1 MPPIAGVANAAMVLI
16 DGLFT
21 NKTHEEF
28 NKTLR
33 AKVDG
38 SIILD
43 ELFPGND
50 LDFFILFS
58 SLASVTGNI
67 GQTSYAAANAFMAAL
82 IAGRRKRGAVGS
94 VMNLA
99 GIFGLGYITRTDK
112 GILDRLGNMG
122 YANIS
127 EWDFHQ
133 FFAEAVHAGRPE
145 SGRSP
150 ELSAGLQS
158 FDPENDP
165 NPPAW
170 LNIPKFSHYRRVKA
184 IGQTIGGTNKGSV
197 SVKAQLKEQTSEE
210 AVYQTLLGEIFIFL
224 RYFCIL
230 TQTADGL
237 LSMLSDRLHLSP
249 EDNISPETTIVE
261 LGVDS
266 LVAVD
271 LRSWFTNELGL
282 DMPVLKILGGASVA
296 DLIEDAVKRL
306 PAELVPNLVSGS
318 EAQADPTKPI
328 EEQPKEDTIDAAIE
342 TKEETAESTLE
353 SRAETTESEG
363 DKDCALSNEDSES
376 SQSSTPPSVEA
387 EDSSTEISISNIEDI
402 LAHKNDAFPV
412 DQTQAFQKT
421 TRMSYGSSRFW
432 FLKQYLEDPTTFNLL
447 CRTKLSGHLKLAD
460 LERAVS
466 AVGQRHEAFRTAFFA
481 NAEQMNE
488 PTQGVLGSSR
498 LHLEKKSVAAEADA
512 IKECEALMK
521 HTFDLEHGESIR
533 ILLLSLNPTTH
544 FLVFGF
550 HHIAIDGFSFNIL
563 LSDLNELYAGQ
574 ALPPV
579 SSQFTDFAANQR
591 KEVESGAMKG
601 ELEYWKKMFSTF
613 PDPLPLFPVAKV
625 NSRLPLK
632 RYDYQQTELILDS
645 KTASQ
650 IRDTC
655 RRSKSTTF
663 HFFLA
668 VLKIFLFRFLDI
680 EDVCVGMADANRT
693 ESNSTGTIGFLLN
706 LLPLRFK
713 ANPRQNFAEA
723 IKEARDKA
731 YSALAHS
738 KLPFDVLLEELDIPR
753 SSTHSP
759 LFQVFMDYRQLAV
772 KSPKMLGAQADGV
785 ASTGRTAYDLTL
797 DVNEVSGDEIKIAFR
812 TQKYLYSQTS
822 TEILFK
828 SYIRLVKE
836 FASSFDVA
844 PSKVQLFDSADT
856 KAAISLGRGNSI
868 LDVFLSCADL
878 KIGRLMESDWPATI
892 AHRVDDMVVEHGGS
906 IAVKDGMGNA
916 LTYSE
921 MAGRVDAI
929 SASLSKFGVSAGSTV
944 AVFQEPSADW
954 ICSLL
959 AIWKFGGV
967 YVPLE
972 LRNGIPR
979 LAIIVK
985 DCQPGAIICHD
996 KTANDVPN
1004 LGSTSAKVINVSNVS
1019 ANEII
1024 SFTNKAQP
1032 QEPAVILY
1040 TSGSTGTPKG
1050 IILRHCSIRNEM
1062 EGYSKEWNIGR
1073 ETVLQQSAYSFDFS
1087 LDQML
1092 SGLANGGTVYVVPE
1106 SKRRDPAELANL
1118 INNEKITYTK
1128 ATPSEYSAW
1137 LRYGWTSLAR
1147 ASQWKFAFGG
1157 GEALTNT
1164 LVQSFRDLNNTGLR
1178 LFNSYGPGEVTIS
1191 CTKAEIKY
1199 WEASQDSEDPIPTGF
1214 PLPNYALYIVDRNMD
1229 PVPVGVTGEILI
1241 GGAGSALG
1249 YLNNDKLTKTK
1260 FIPDINPS
1268 PEYASKGWTTVYK
1281 SGDLGHLRSDGALIF
1296 EGRIEGDTQIKLRG
1310 IRIELEDIENTII
1323 GAAGGVICKAVCSV
1337 RGDPQFLVAHV
1348 EFSTTYPDGERGQF
1362 LKSLGLRLPLPQ
1374 YMRPAMII
1382 PLDMIPLNSHSKTNR
1397 LAINALP
1404 LPSASRASGG
1414 DAILSETEQALKKV
1428 WQGVVSKDIAATVT
1442 INRDTDFFHVGG
1454 NSLLL
1459 VKLQALIRE
1468 TFNAVLPM
1476 VELFEA
1482 STLGSMASKIENAS
1496 AVVAIDWEAETA
1508 VQADLIASK
1517 AVDSKVD
1524 SKEKVISSR
1533 ADCGLVVLLTG
1544 ATGFLGRHL
1553 LEQLN
1558 SDPRVS
1564 QIHCVAVRQNSD
1576 FEPRQLAVQSDKI
1589 TIHTGD
1595 LTESKLGLSDTS
1607 FSALS
1612 RDADVIIHSGANRSF
1627 WDYYQQLRLPNLA
1640 STKELARLASLR
1652 QVPIHFIS
1660 SGGVLQLS
1668 ASAGT
1673 APSPPS
1679 SMASARPPVDGSMGY
1694 VASKWS
1700 SETYLENASRAL
1712 SLPVH
1717 IHRVTPAAS
1726 HSPATPELL
1735 AEFSDLAGRMKTLPS
1750 QAGWTGSFDLIRVRS
1765 LARDVCDAA
1774 LAAAGPS
1781 VGREAVLEFRHH
1793 ESEIRLLMRDVALHL
1808 EAHEG
1813 RDSFERLPPHK
1824 WVGKA
1829 KVLGIGYH
1837 FASQDFSIGGDGG
1850 SATLTLKR

>member
-1 MPPIAGVANAAMVLI
+1 
-16 DGLFT
+16 
-21 NKTHEEF
+21 
-28 NKTLR
+28 
-33 AKVDG
+33 
-38 SIILD
+38 
-43 ELFPGND
+43 
-50 LDFFILFS
+50 
-58 SLASVTGNI
+58 
-67 GQTSYAAANAFMAAL
+67 
-82 IAGRRKRGAVGS
+82 
-94 VMNLA
+94 
-99 GIFGLGYITRTDK
+99 
-112 GILDRLGNMG
+112 
-122 YANIS
+122 
-127 EWDFHQ
+127 
-133 FFAEAVHAGRPE
+133 
-145 SGRSP
+145 
-150 ELSAGLQS
+150 
-158 FDPENDP
+158 
-165 NPPAW
+165 
-170 LNIPKFSHYRRVKA
+170 
-184 IGQTIGGTNKGSV
+184 
-197 SVKAQLKEQTSEE
+197 
-210 AVYQTLLGEIFIFL
+210 
-224 RYFCIL
+224 
-230 TQTADGL
+230 
-237 LSMLSDRLHLSP
+237 MLSNRLHLSS

-282 DMPVLKILGGASVA
+282 DMPVLKILGGASLA
-296 DLIEDAVKRL
+296 DLVEDAVKRL

-318 EAQADPTKPI
+318 EAKADPTKPV

-342 TKEETAESTLE
+342 IQETIDSILE
-353 SRAETTESEG
+353 SSAGTVEIES
-363 DKDCALSNEDSES
+363 DKDGSLSSEDSDL

-387 EDSSTEISISNIEDI
+387 EESSTDISISNIGEF
-402 LAHKNDAFPV
+402 LEHKDDALPV
-412 DQTQAFQKT
+412 VQKQSFQKT

-432 FLKQYLEDPTTFNLL
+432 FLRQYLEDSTTFNLL
-447 CRTKLSGHLKLAD
+447 CRTKLSGHLQVAD

-481 NAEQMNE
+481 DAEQMNE
-488 PTQGVLGSSR
+488 PTQGVLASSK
-498 LHLEKKSVAAEADA
+498 LHLEKKSIAAEADA
-512 IKECEALMK
+512 IKECEVLMK
-521 HTFDLEHGESIR
+521 HTFDLEQGESIR

-563 LSDLNELYAGQ
+563 LSDLNKLYAGQ
-574 ALPPV
+574 SLPPV
-579 SSQFTDFAANQR
+579 PCQFTEFAANQR
-591 KEVESGAMKG
+591 KAVESGAMEG
-601 ELEYWKKMFSTF
+601 ELEYWKTTFSTF
-613 PDPLPLFPVAKV
+613 PDPLPLFPMAKV

-632 RYDYQQTELILDS
+632 RYDHQQTELILDS

-650 IRDTC
+650 VRDTS
-655 RRSKSTTF
+655 RRYKSTTF

-713 ANPRQNFAEA
+713 ANPKQNFAEA

-797 DVNEVSGDEIKIAFR
+797 DINEVSGDEITITFR
-812 TQKYLYSQTS
+812 TQKYLYSPTS

-828 SYIRLVKE
+828 SYIRLINE

-856 KAAISLGRGNSI
+856 KAAINLGRGMSCSNIS
-868 LDVFLSCADL
+868 LSRANL
-878 KIGRLMESDWPATI
+878 ETGRLMASDWPATI
-892 AHRVDDMVVEHGGS
+892 AHRIDDMVVEHGES
-906 IAVKDGMGNA
+906 IAVKDGMGNE

-921 MAGRVDAI
+921 MAGRVIGI
-929 SASLSKFGVSAGSTV
+929 SASLSEVDVSAGSTV

-959 AIWKFGGV
+959 AVWKFGGV

-985 DCQPGAIICHD
+985 DCQPDAILCHD
-996 KTANDVPN
+996 KTTNEVSA
-1004 LGSTSAKVINVSNVS
+1004 LGSKSAKVINVSNVS
-1019 ANEII
+1019 SNEII
-1024 SFTNKAQP
+1024 GFSNKAQP
-1032 QEPAVILY
+1032 QAPAVILY
-1040 TSGSTGTPKG
+1040 TSGSTGVPKG
-1050 IILRHCSIRNEM
+1050 IVLRHSSIRNEM

-1106 SKRRDPAELANL
+1106 SKRRDPAELASL

-1128 ATPSEYSAW
+1128 ATPSEYSSW
-1137 LRYGWTSLAR
+1137 LRYGWISLAR

-1157 GEALTNT
+1157 GEALTNN

-1199 WEASQDSEDPIPTGF
+1199 WEAAQNSEAAVPAGF

-1241 GGAGSALG
+1241 GGAGSAIG
-1249 YLNNDKLTKTK
+1249 YLKNDKLTKTK

-1268 PEYASKGWTTVYK
+1268 PEYASKGWSSVYK
-1281 SGDLGHLRSDGALIF
+1281 SGDLGHLRSDGALMF

-1310 IRIELEDIENTII
+1310 IRIELEDIENTVIE
-1323 GAAGGVICKAVCSV
+1323 AAGGVICKAVCSV

-1348 EFSTTYPDGERGQF
+1348 ELSTTYPVDERAQF
-1362 LKSLGLRLPLPQ
+1362 SKTLIVRLPLPQ

-1382 PLDMIPLNSHSKTNR
+1382 PLNMIPLNSHSKTNR

-1404 LPSASRASGG
+1404 LPSASRTGGG
-1414 DAILSETEQALKKV
+1414 DVVLSETEQALKKV
-1428 WQGVVSKDIAATVT
+1428 WQGVVSKDIAATIT
-1442 INRDTDFFHVGG
+1442 IDQDTDFFHVGG

-1459 VKLQALIRE
+1459 VKLQALIRKN
-1468 TFNAVLPM
+1468 FNVVLPM

-1482 STLGSMASKIENAS
+1482 STLGSMATKIENAS

-1508 VQADLIASK
+1508 VQADLIATK
-1517 AVDSKVD
+1517 AANGKQSVPSPRVD
-1524 SKEKVISSR
+1524 
-1533 ADCGLVVLLTG
+1533 AGLVVLLTG

-1553 LEQLN
+1553 LQQLS

-1564 QIHCVAVRQNSD
+1564 QIHCVAVRQSSD
-1576 FEPRQLAVQSDKI
+1576 FEPRQLAVESDKI
-1589 TIHTGD
+1589 TVHTGD
-1595 LTESKLGLSDTS
+1595 LTETKLGLSDKS
-1607 FSALS
+1607 FSTLS
-1612 RDADVIIHSGANRSF
+1612 RHVDVIIHSGANRSF

-1640 STKELARLASLR
+1640 STKELARLACPR
-1652 QVPIHFIS
+1652 RIPVHFIS
-1660 SGGVLQLS
+1660 SGGVLQLPEAANPRT
-1668 ASAGT
+1668 AS
-1673 APSPPS
+1673 SL
-1679 SMASARPPVDGSMGY
+1679 ASFHPPVDGSMGY

-1700 SETYLENASRAL
+1700 SETYLENASQAL
-1712 SLPVH
+1712 GLPIH
-1717 IHRVTPAAS
+1717 IHRVTPAAAAS
-1726 HSPATPELL
+1726 SDSPAPTPELL
-1735 AEFSDLAGRMKTLPS
+1735 AEFSDLANRMQTLPS
-1750 QAGWTGSFDLIRVRS
+1750 QAGWTGTFDLIRVRA
-1765 LARDVCDAA
+1765 LARDICDAA
-1774 LAAAGPS
+1774 LAETGGDEEETS
-1781 VGREAVLEFRHH
+1781 TVFRHH
-1793 ESEIRLLMRDVALHL
+1793 ESEIRLRMQDVAEHL
-1808 EAHEG
+1808 EMHEG
-1813 RDSFERLPPHK
+1813 RDSWERLPPHK
-1824 WVGKA
+1824 WVGRA

-1837 FASQDFSIGGDGG
+1837 FASQDFSIGGEAGG
-1850 SATLTLKR
+1850 GRVRLQR

>member
-1 MPPIAGVANAAMVLI
+1 
-16 DGLFT
+16 
-21 NKTHEEF
+21 
-28 NKTLR
+28 
-33 AKVDG
+33 
-38 SIILD
+38 
-43 ELFPGND
+43 
-50 LDFFILFS
+50 
-58 SLASVTGNI
+58 
-67 GQTSYAAANAFMAAL
+67 
-82 IAGRRKRGAVGS
+82 
-94 VMNLA
+94 
-99 GIFGLGYITRTDK
+99 
-112 GILDRLGNMG
+112 
-122 YANIS
+122 
-127 EWDFHQ
+127 
-133 FFAEAVHAGRPE
+133 
-145 SGRSP
+145 
-150 ELSAGLQS
+150 
-158 FDPENDP
+158 
-165 NPPAW
+165 
-170 LNIPKFSHYRRVKA
+170 
-184 IGQTIGGTNKGSV
+184 
-197 SVKAQLKEQTSEE
+197 
-210 AVYQTLLGEIFIFL
+210 
-224 RYFCIL
+224 
-230 TQTADGL
+230 
-237 LSMLSDRLHLSP
+237 MLSDRLHLSP
-249 EDNISPETTIVE
+249 EDSISPETTIVE

-306 PAELVPNLVSGS
+306 PAELVPNVVSGS
-318 EAQADPTKPI
+318 EAEADPTKPI

-342 TKEETAESTLE
+342 INEEITESTLE
-353 SRAETTESEG
+353 SKAETTESEG
-363 DKDCALSNEDSES
+363 DKDGSLSYEDSES
-376 SQSSTPPSVEA
+376 SQSSTTPPSVEA
-387 EDSSTEISISNIEDI
+387 EESSTEISISNIDEI
-402 LAHKNDAFPV
+402 LEHKDDAFPV
-412 DQTQAFQKT
+412 VQKQSFQKT

-447 CRTKLSGHLKLAD
+447 CRTKLSGHLKVAE

-481 NAEQMNE
+481 NTERMNE
-488 PTQGVLGSSR
+488 PTQGVLASSR
-498 LHLEKKSVAAEADA
+498 LHLEKKSIAAEADA
-512 IKECEALMK
+512 IKECDIMMK
-521 HTFDLEHGESIR
+521 HIFDLEQGESIR

-563 LSDLNELYAGQ
+563 LSDLNKLYAGQ
-574 ALPPV
+574 SLPSV
-579 SSQFTDFAANQR
+579 SCQFTDFAANQR

-613 PDPLPLFPVAKV
+613 PDPLPLFPMAKV

-655 RRSKSTTF
+655 RRYKSTTF

-693 ESNSTGTIGFLLN
+693 DSNSTGTIGFLLN

-713 ANPRQNFAEA
+713 ANSKQNFAEA

-822 TEILFK
+822 TDILFK
-828 SYIRLVKE
+828 SYVRLVKE

-856 KAAISLGRGNSI
+856 KAAINLGRGMSSSEV
-868 LDVFLSCADL
+868 LLSSADS
-878 KIGRLMESDWPATI
+878 KTGRLMESDWPATI
-892 AHRVDDMVVEHGGS
+892 AHRIDDMVIEHGES
-906 IAVKDGMGNA
+906 IAVKDGMGTA

-921 MAGRVDAI
+921 LAGRADAI
-929 SASLSKFGVSAGSTV
+929 SASLSKVGVSAGSTI

-954 ICSLL
+954 ICCLL

-985 DCQPGAIICHD
+985 DCQPGAILCHD
-996 KTANDVPN
+996 KTANDVPA
-1004 LGSTSAKVINVSNVS
+1004 LGSKSAKVINVSNVNC
-1019 ANEII
+1019 NEII
-1024 SFTNKAQP
+1024 AFANKAQP
-1032 QEPAVILY
+1032 QAPAVILY
-1040 TSGSTGTPKG
+1040 TSGSTGVPKG
-1050 IILRHCSIRNEM
+1050 IILRHSSIRNEM

-1128 ATPSEYSAW
+1128 ATPSEYSSW

-1147 ASQWKFAFGG
+1147 ASQWKYAFGG
-1157 GEALTNT
+1157 GEALTST
-1164 LVQSFRDLNNTGLR
+1164 LVQGFRDLNNTGLR

-1191 CTKAEIKY
+1191 CTKSEIKY
-1199 WEASQDSEDPIPTGF
+1199 WEASQNSEEAIPAGF

-1249 YLNNDKLTKTK
+1249 YLNNDRLTKTK

-1323 GAAGGVICKAVCSV
+1323 EAAGGVICKAVCSV

-1348 EFSTTYPDGERGQF
+1348 EFSTTYPNGEREQF
-1362 LKSLGLRLPLPQ
+1362 LKTLGVRLPLPQ
-1374 YMRPAMII
+1374 YMRPARMIA
-1382 PLDMIPLNSHSKTNR
+1382 LDMIPLNSHSKTNR

-1404 LPSASRASGG
+1404 LPSASRTSGG
-1414 DAILSETEQALKKV
+1414 DVVLSETEQALKKV
-1428 WQGVVSKDIAATVT
+1428 WQGIVSKDIAATVT
-1442 INRDTDFFHVGG
+1442 IDRDTDFFHVGG

-1468 TFNAVLPM
+1468 NFNAVLPM

-1517 AVDSKVD
+1517 AIDGRQS
-1524 SKEKVISSR
+1524 VISPRTDS
-1533 ADCGLVVLLTG
+1533 GLVVLLTG

-1553 LEQLN
+1553 LQQLN

-1564 QIHCVAVRQNSD
+1564 QVHCVAVRQNSD
-1576 FEPRQLAVQSDKI
+1576 FEPRQLAVESDKI
-1589 TIHTGD
+1589 NIHTGD

-1607 FSALS
+1607 FSTLS
-1612 RDADVIIHSGANRSF
+1612 RDVDVIIHSGANRSF

-1640 STKELARLASLR
+1640 STKELARLASPR
-1652 QVPIHFIS
+1652 QIPIHFIS
-1660 SGGVLQLS
+1660 SGGVLQL
-1668 ASAGT
+1668 AENAG
-1673 APSPPS
+1673 PPS
-1679 SMASARPPVDGSMGY
+1679 SMASFQPPVDGSMGY

-1700 SETYLENASRAL
+1700 SEAYLENASRAL
-1712 SLPVH
+1712 GLPVH

-1726 HSPATPELL
+1726 DSPATPELL
-1735 AEFSDLAGRMKTLPS
+1735 AEFSDLAGRMQTLPS
-1750 QAGWTGSFDLIRVRS
+1750 QAGWNGSFDLIRVRS
-1765 LARDVCDAA
+1765 LAQDICDAA
-1774 LAAAGPS
+1774 LATP
-1781 VGREAVLEFRHH
+1781 LESSEKATAFQHH
-1793 ESEIRLLMRDVALHL
+1793 QSEIRLQMADVAEHL
-1808 EAHEG
+1808 ESHEG
-1813 RDSFERLPPHK
+1813 RDTFERLAPHK

-1837 FASQDFSIGGDGG
+1837 FASQDFSIGGQGG
-1850 SATLTLKR
+1850 SGTLTLKR